1 MKKTRKE
8 MHKKNYFDPYG
19 KLNFFLLFRIN
30 DYKVIFRNI
39 SFKILRIIL
48 NNKFHHNFV
57 SMFFIEFVLFCFE
70 LKAIVSF
77 KRNLL
82 LAIAQSLSP
91 FTCQTHP

>member
-39 SFKILRIIL
+39 SFKNIK
-48 NNKFHHNFV
+48 NNFKQQISSQLCFYVLHRV
-57 SMFFIEFVLFCFE
+57 YFVL
-70 LKAIVSF
+70 L
-77 KRNLL
+77 
-82 LAIAQSLSP
+82 
-91 FTCQTHP
+91 